1 MVHIQPQLDIVKG
14 YIVEGIMMVEWIAQT
29 IGFSREGDVIIL
41 MYSESEG
48 SMQYCRESAGSCE

>member
-29 IGFSREGDVIIL
+29 VDFIRREEVKLSMHG
-41 MYSESEG
+41 ESEG

>member
-1 MVHIQPQLDIVKG
+1 
-14 YIVEGIMMVEWIAQT
+14 MVEWIAQT

-48 SMQYCRESAGSCE
+48 SMQYYRESAGSCE